1 LLHTRI
7 HSCYFHSKPTFTPSN
22 SFSYF
27 HPCNNLLFLGIRM
40 ILLLLLVAPFWA
52 VGQSANL
59 FSTITLRV
67 DSSVYDYER
76 HSVNYLGEPYFYFEY
91 REEQPTVEFRFY
103 SASPIEKLE
112 LKYSSDYKVIDSLQY
127 LGAYYRLK
135 VQFNQLADTRLLA
148 INFSAMNAGST
159 QYFSLPLL
167 AYREPLVS
175 FKPLNTDLYIGE
187 EKVFDLLCSDPQ
199 NIFMDNQWVRTEG
212 IEYRLSRED

>member
-1 LLHTRI
+1 
-7 HSCYFHSKPTFTPSN
+7 
-22 SFSYF
+22 
-27 HPCNNLLFLGIRM
+27 
-40 ILLLLLVAPFWA
+40 
-52 VGQSANL
+52 
-59 FSTITLRV
+59 
-67 DSSVYDYER
+67 VYDYER